1 MKKLFSVFLA
11 ALLLLQLSLFALADS
26 SKPADAA
33 QQYSL
38 QVIDNVMQFVKNDKV
53 VRSVSLQNSTISLGK
68 NKQGGI
74 RVTVKDS
81 TGKSRNFTLGSQT
94 ALTVSGE
101 LQSLQLNKSLPA
113 SASISLEKG
122 AKVES
127 LKVSAACKVQL
138 QGKVSQLKVTNAN
151 AKVTAEKSASI
162 GAVSTVSANAL
173 SGISQAKITIST
185 AGSLSAGRDQMNDD
199 SRNDDSRYDR
209 DDDDDDD
216 DRYDRDE
223 DDDDR
228 FDDDDD
234 DDHHEE
240 LPQEKPEEKPDD
252 KPSVP
257 DSQRY
262 RITRIE
268 SKPAEVLF
276 SLNLPTEQPLTKD
289 DIAIL
294 CNGSGKDMTIVNV
307 YTKDNQNYTVTTA
320 YYADNEYFLSIQ
332 LADGS
337 MINKTFTVS
346 LLAPQLEQPFV
357 EWSGENSVEI
367 TYVSDAAGSLY
378 YLVQPVAAQTRN
390 LWEGQEEPTADQL
403 KAQGTKLEMKV
414 QSNQFTI
421 DKLDASTAYTLYYL
435 AVDNF
440 DRTSQVYTASIPAK
454 TEQPEKSEITITSV
468 EAHTD
473 LSNFGGVHHWFD
485 LTLSEDPQEELT
497 KENFNISCPVGDT
510 SLGRVQKNSATE
522 YTLYLKERV
531 ILKDSNDFRFTVT
544 FSDGST
550 ATKIETLDYSAPIA
564 SAITATRKSESTV
577 EFTFKLN
584 EPGTVYWKIYNNADA
599 PSSISDATIE
609 DIIKTG
615 TPIEKVEAGIEYKHL
630 LTDIPAKDVTL
641 YFVPVDRH
649 GNVPKFVETK
659 KISNDFIPEQ
669 TEKPEQGESNIASI
683 IVTDDTHMSSEGPRL
698 FVTFKKAV
706 SSLVDNADVRIVGK
720 NMTLSGTKQIQV
732 IDPSSLDVGIQL
744 MPVVPAGEY
753 TLEIYLD
760 DVLNKA
766 TFTIE

>member
-11 ALLLLQLSLFALADS
+11 SLLLLQLSLFALADS
-26 SKPADAA
+26 SKSAAAA

-53 VRSVSLQNSTISLGK
+53 VRSVSLQNSTINLGK
-68 NKQGGI
+68 SKQGGI
-74 RVTVKDS
+74 RVSVKDS
-81 TGKSRNFTLGSQT
+81 TGKSRSFTLGSQT

-101 LQSLQLNKSLPA
+101 LQSLQLSKSLPA

-127 LKVSAACKVQL
+127 LKVNAACKVQL

-199 SRNDDSRYDR
+199 SRNDD
-209 DDDDDDD
+209 
-216 DRYDRDE
+216 RYDRDE
-223 DDDDR
+223 GDDDR

-234 DDHHEE
+234 HEE
-240 LPQEKPEEKPDD
+240 LPQEKPED

-262 RITRIE
+262 RITSIQ

-276 SLNLPTEQPLTKD
+276 SLNLPTEQPLTKEN
-289 DIAIL
+289 IAIL

-337 MINKTFTVS
+337 MINKTFTTS

-357 EWSGENSVEI
+357 EWSSENSVQI

-390 LWEGQEEPTADQL
+390 LWEEQEEPTADQL
-403 KAQGTKLEMKV
+403 KAKGTQLEMKV
-414 QSNQFTI
+414 QSNRFTI
-421 DKLDASTAYTLYYL
+421 DNLDARTAYTLYYL

-497 KENFNISCPVGDT
+497 KENFNISCPKGDT

-544 FSDGST
+544 FSDSST
-550 ATKIETLDYSAPIA
+550 ATTTKYLDYSAPEI
-564 SAITATRKSESTV
+564 SSVKLNRTSETTAEVSFSSDTDGILYWKVLDKSEIPQDTSPKKPEV
-577 EFTFKLN
+577 IIN
-584 EPGTVYWKIYNNADA
+584 GGNRV
-599 PSSISDATIE
+599 
-609 DIIKTG
+609 DIIGQT
-615 TPIEKVEAGIEYKHL
+615 TNVLELEN
-630 LTDIPAKDVTL
+630 LTDETQYFCFVSEDEYGNRMEFYDYEKIPTYVAPEP
-641 YFVPVDRH
+641 PVQ
-649 GNVPKFVETK
+649 
-659 KISNDFIPEQ
+659 PE
-669 TEKPEQGESNIASI
+669 PEESNIASI
-683 IVTDDTHMSSEGPRL
+683 TVTDDTYMGSKGPRL
-698 FVTFKKAV
+698 SVTYKKEI
-706 SSLVDNADVRIVGK
+706 SSFVDNADIVVRGSKQV
-720 NMTLSGTKQIQV
+720 LSGYRQIQ
-732 IDPSSLDVGIQL
+732 IAEARPDGIEIQL
-744 MPVVPAGEY
+744 MPVVQAGEY

>member
-11 ALLLLQLSLFALADS
+11 SLLLLQLSLFALADS
-26 SKPADAA
+26 SKSAAAA

-53 VRSVSLQNSTISLGK
+53 VRSVSLQNPTINLGK
-68 NKQGGI
+68 SKQGGI
-74 RVTVKDS
+74 RVSVKDS
-81 TGKSRNFTLGSQT
+81 TGKSRSFTLGSQT

-101 LQSLQLNKSLPA
+101 LQSLQLSKSLPA
-113 SASISLEKG
+113 SVSISLEKG

-127 LKVSAACKVQL
+127 LKVNAACKVQL

-173 SGISQAKITIST
+173 SGISQAKITVST

-199 SRNDDSRYDR
+199 SRNDDRYDR
-209 DDDDDDD
+209 DDDDD
-216 DRYDRDE
+216 
-223 DDDDR
+223 
-228 FDDDDD
+228 
-234 DDHHEE
+234 HEE
-240 LPQEKPEEKPDD
+240 QPQEKPEEKPDD
-252 KPSVP
+252 KPDEKPSVP

-268 SKPAEVLF
+268 SKPAEVHF
-276 SLNLPTEQPLTKD
+276 SLNLPTEQPLTKE

-307 YTKDNQNYTVTTA
+307 YTKDNRNYTVTTA

-346 LLAPQLEQPFV
+346 LLAPQLEKPFV
-357 EWSGENSVEI
+357 EWNDDSSVEI

-403 KAQGTKLEMKV
+403 KAQGTKLAMKV
-414 QSNQFTI
+414 QSNRFTI
-421 DKLDASTAYTLYYL
+421 DNLDARTAYTLYYL

-440 DRTSQVYTASIPAK
+440 DRTSQIYTASIPAK

-497 KENFNISCPVGDT
+497 KENFNISCPKGDT

-544 FSDGST
+544 FSDSST
-550 ATKIETLDYSAPIA
+550 ATTTKYLDYSAPEI
-564 SAITATRKSESTV
+564 SSVNFNRTSETTAEVSFSSDTDGILYWKVLDKSEIPQDTSPKKPEV
-577 EFTFKLN
+577 IIN
-584 EPGTVYWKIYNNADA
+584 GGNRV
-599 PSSISDATIE
+599 
-609 DIIKTG
+609 DIIGQT
-615 TPIEKVEAGIEYKHL
+615 TNVLELEN
-630 LTDIPAKDVTL
+630 LTDETQYFCFVSEDEYGNRMEFYDYEKIPTYVAPEP
-641 YFVPVDRH
+641 PVQ
-649 GNVPKFVETK
+649 
-659 KISNDFIPEQ
+659 PE
-669 TEKPEQGESNIASI
+669 PEESNIASI
-683 IVTDDTHMSSEGPRL
+683 TVTDDTYMGSKGPRL
-698 FVTFKKAV
+698 SVTYKKEI
-706 SSLVDNADVRIVGK
+706 SSFVDNADIVVRGSKQV
-720 NMTLSGTKQIQV
+720 LSGYRQIQ
-732 IDPSSLDVGIQL
+732 IAEARPDGIEIQL
-744 MPVVPAGEY
+744 MPVVQAGEY

>member
-11 ALLLLQLSLFALADS
+11 SLLLLQLSLFALADS
-26 SKPADAA
+26 SKSAAAA

-53 VRSVSLQNSTISLGK
+53 VRSVSLQNPTINLGK
-68 NKQGGI
+68 SKQGGI
-74 RVTVKDS
+74 RVSVKDS
-81 TGKSRNFTLGSQT
+81 TGKSRSFTLGSQT

-127 LKVSAACKVQL
+127 LKVNAACKVQL

-173 SGISQAKITIST
+173 SGISQAKITVST

-199 SRNDDSRYDR
+199 SRNDD
-209 DDDDDDD
+209 
-216 DRYDRDE
+216 RYDRDE
-223 DDDDR
+223 GDDDR

-234 DDHHEE
+234 HEE
-240 LPQEKPEEKPDD
+240 LPQEKPDD

-262 RITRIE
+262 RITSIQ

-337 MINKTFTVS
+337 MINKTFTTS
-346 LLAPQLEQPFV
+346 LLAPQLEKPFV
-357 EWSGENSVEI
+357 EWNDDSSVEI

-390 LWEGQEEPTADQL
+390 LWEEQEEPTADQL
-403 KAQGTKLEMKV
+403 KAKGTQLEMKV

-421 DKLDASTAYTLYYL
+421 DELDAGTAYTLYYL

-440 DRTSQVYTASIPAK
+440 DRTSQIYTASIPAK
-454 TEQPEKSEITITSV
+454 TEQPEKSEITIV
-468 EAHTD
+468 D
-473 LSNFGGVHHWFD
+473 MVINSNINIDEVSVHHSFD
-485 LTLSEDPQEELT
+485 ITLSEAPQEELT
-497 KENFNISCPVGDT
+497 LDQFSVTCPQESDIK
-510 SLGRVQKNSATE
+510 LGKLTKRSDTE
-522 YTLYLKERV
+522 YRV
-531 ILKDSNDFRFTVT
+531 EIAPNRILKDNNNYTLTIT
-544 FSDGST
+544 FADGST
-550 ATKIETLDYSAPIA
+550 ASKKAFLDYSAPEI
-564 SAITATRKSESTV
+564 SSVKLNRTSETTAEVSFSSDTDGILYWKVLDKSEIPQDTSPKKPEV
-577 EFTFKLN
+577 IIN
-584 EPGTVYWKIYNNADA
+584 GGNRV
-599 PSSISDATIE
+599 
-609 DIIKTG
+609 DIIGQT
-615 TPIEKVEAGIEYKHL
+615 TNVLELEN
-630 LTDIPAKDVTL
+630 LTDETQYFCFVSEDEYGNRMEFYDYEKIPTYVAPEP
-641 YFVPVDRH
+641 PVQ
-649 GNVPKFVETK
+649 
-659 KISNDFIPEQ
+659 PE
-669 TEKPEQGESNIASI
+669 PEESNIASI
-683 IVTDDTHMSSEGPRL
+683 TVTDDTYMGSKGPRL
-698 FVTFKKAV
+698 SVTYKKEI
-706 SSLVDNADVRIVGK
+706 SSFVDNADIVVCGSK
-720 NMTLSGTKQIQV
+720 QVLSGYRQIQ
-732 IDPSSLDVGIQL
+732 IAEARPDGIEIQL
-744 MPVVPAGEY
+744 MPVVQAGEY

>member
-11 ALLLLQLSLFALADS
+11 SLLLLQLSLFALADS
-26 SKPADAA
+26 SKSAAAA

-53 VRSVSLQNSTISLGK
+53 VRSVSLQNSTINLGK
-68 NKQGGI
+68 SKQGGI
-74 RVTVKDS
+74 RVSVKDS
-81 TGKSRNFTLGSQT
+81 TGKSRSFTLGSQT

-101 LQSLQLNKSLPA
+101 LQSLQLSKSLPA

-127 LKVSAACKVQL
+127 LKVNAACKVQL

-173 SGISQAKITIST
+173 SGISQAKITVST

-199 SRNDDSRYDR
+199 SRNDD
-209 DDDDDDD
+209 
-216 DRYDRDE
+216 RYDRDE
-223 DDDDR
+223 GDDDR

-234 DDHHEE
+234 HEE
-240 LPQEKPEEKPDD
+240 LPQEKPED

-262 RITRIE
+262 RITSIQ

-276 SLNLPTEQPLTKD
+276 SLNLPTEQPLTKEN
-289 DIAIL
+289 IKIL

-337 MINKTFTVS
+337 MINKTFTTS
-346 LLAPQLEQPFV
+346 LLAPQLEKPFV
-357 EWSGENSVEI
+357 EWNDDSSVEI

-390 LWEGQEEPTADQL
+390 LWEEQEEPTADQL
-403 KAQGTKLEMKV
+403 KAKGTKLEMKV
-414 QSNQFTI
+414 QSNRFTI
-421 DKLDASTAYTLYYL
+421 DNLDARTAYTLYYL

-440 DRTSQVYTASIPAK
+440 DRTSQIYTASIPAK

-497 KENFNISCPVGDT
+497 KENFNISCPKGDT

-544 FSDGST
+544 FSDSST
-550 ATKIETLDYSAPIA
+550 ATTTKYLDYSAPEISSVNFKRTSETTA
-564 SAITATRKSESTV
+564 EVSFSADTDGILYWKVLDKSEIPQDTSPKKPEV
-577 EFTFKLN
+577 IIN
-584 EPGTVYWKIYNNADA
+584 GGNRV
-599 PSSISDATIE
+599 
-609 DIIKTG
+609 DIIGQT
-615 TPIEKVEAGIEYKHL
+615 TNVLELEN
-630 LTDIPAKDVTL
+630 LTDETQYFCFVSEDEYGNRMEFYDYEKIPTYVAPEP
-641 YFVPVDRH
+641 PVQ
-649 GNVPKFVETK
+649 
-659 KISNDFIPEQ
+659 PE
-669 TEKPEQGESNIASI
+669 PEESNIASI
-683 IVTDDTHMSSEGPRL
+683 TVTDDTYMGSKGPRL
-698 FVTFKKAV
+698 SVTYKKEI
-706 SSLVDNADVRIVGK
+706 SSFVDNADIVVRGSKQV
-720 NMTLSGTKQIQV
+720 LSGYRQIQ
-732 IDPSSLDVGIQL
+732 IAEARPDGIEIQL
-744 MPVVPAGEY
+744 MPVVQAGEY

>member
-11 ALLLLQLSLFALADS
+11 SLLLLQLSLFALADS
-26 SKPADAA
+26 SKSAAAA

-53 VRSVSLQNSTISLGK
+53 VRSVSLQNSTINLGK
-68 NKQGGI
+68 SKQGGI
-74 RVTVKDS
+74 RVSVKDS
-81 TGKSRNFTLGSQT
+81 TGKSRSFTLGSQT

-113 SASISLEKG
+113 SASVSLEKG

-127 LKVSAACKVQL
+127 LKVNAACKVQL

-162 GAVSTVSANAL
+162 GSVSTVSANAL
-173 SGISQAKITIST
+173 SGISQAKITVST

-199 SRNDDSRYDR
+199 SRYEDNRYDR
-209 DDDDDDD
+209 DDDEDDD
-216 DRYDRDE
+216 DRYEDE
-223 DDDDR
+223 EQE
-228 FDDDDD
+228 
-234 DDHHEE
+234 EE
-240 LPQEKPEEKPDD
+240 LPDD

-262 RITRIE
+262 RITSIQ

-276 SLNLPTEQPLTKD
+276 SLNLPTEQPLTKEN
-289 DIAIL
+289 IKIL

-346 LLAPQLEQPFV
+346 LLAPQLEKPFV

-390 LWEGQEEPTADQL
+390 LWEEQEEPTADQL
-403 KAQGTKLEMKV
+403 KAKGTQLEMKV
-414 QSNQFTI
+414 QSNRFTI
-421 DKLDASTAYTLYYL
+421 DELDAGTAYTLYYL

-440 DRTSQVYTASIPAK
+440 DRTSQIYTASIPAK
-454 TEQPEKSEITITSV
+454 TEQPEKSEITIVDMVINSNIN
-468 EAHTD
+468 TD
-473 LSNFGGVHHWFD
+473 EVSVHHSFD
-485 LTLSEDPQEELT
+485 ITLSEAPQEELT
-497 KENFNISCPVGDT
+497 LDQFFVTCPLGDIE
-510 SLGRVQKNSATE
+510 LGKLTKRSDTE
-522 YTLYLKERV
+522 YRV
-531 ILKDSNDFRFTVT
+531 EIAPNRILKDNNTYTLTIT
-544 FSDGST
+544 FADGST
-550 ATKIETLDYSAPIA
+550 ASKKAFLDYSAPEI
-564 SAITATRKSESTV
+564 SSVSFNRTSETTAEVSFFSDTDGILYWKVLDKSEIPQDTSP
-577 EFTFKLN
+577 KLP
-584 EPGTVYWKIYNNADA
+584 EKI
-599 PSSISDATIE
+599 IE
-609 DIIKTG
+609 GGNTMKIKGQT
-615 TPIEKVEAGIEYKHL
+615 TNVLELEN
-630 LTDIPAKDVTL
+630 LTDETQYFCFVSEDEYGNRMNFYDYEKIPTYVAPEP
-641 YFVPVDRH
+641 PVQ
-649 GNVPKFVETK
+649 
-659 KISNDFIPEQ
+659 PE
-669 TEKPEQGESNIASI
+669 PEESNIASI
-683 IVTDDTHMSSEGPRL
+683 TVTDDIYMGSKGPRL
-698 FVTFKKAV
+698 SVTYKKEI
-706 SSLVDNADVRIVGK
+706 SSFVDNADIVVRGSKQV
-720 NMTLSGTKQIQV
+720 LSGYRQIQ
-732 IDPSSLDVGIQL
+732 IAEARPDGIEIQL
-744 MPVVPAGEY
+744 MPVVQAGEY

>member
-11 ALLLLQLSLFALADS
+11 SLLLLQLSLFALADS
-26 SKPADAA
+26 SKSAAAA

-53 VRSVSLQNSTISLGK
+53 VRSVSLQNSTINLGK
-68 NKQGGI
+68 SKQGGI
-74 RVTVKDS
+74 RVSVKDS
-81 TGKSRNFTLGSQT
+81 TGKSRSFTLGSQT

-101 LQSLQLNKSLPA
+101 LQSLQLSKSLSA

-127 LKVSAACKVQL
+127 LKVNAACKVQL

-199 SRNDDSRYDR
+199 SRNDD
-209 DDDDDDD
+209 
-216 DRYDRDE
+216 RYDRDE
-223 DDDDR
+223 GDDDR

-234 DDHHEE
+234 HEE
-240 LPQEKPEEKPDD
+240 LPQEKPED

-262 RITRIE
+262 RITSIQ

-276 SLNLPTEQPLTKD
+276 SLNLPTEQPLTKEN
-289 DIAIL
+289 IAIL

-337 MINKTFTVS
+337 MINKTFTTS
-346 LLAPQLEQPFV
+346 LLAPQLEKPFV
-357 EWSGENSVEI
+357 EWNDDSSVEI

-390 LWEGQEEPTADQL
+390 LWEEQEEPTVDQL
-403 KAQGTKLEMKV
+403 KAKGTKLEMKV
-414 QSNQFTI
+414 QSNRFTI
-421 DKLDASTAYTLYYL
+421 DNLDARTAYTLYYL

-440 DRTSQVYTASIPAK
+440 DRTSQIYTASIPAK

-497 KENFNISCPVGDT
+497 KENFNISCPKGDT

-550 ATKIETLDYSAPIA
+550 ATTTKYLDYSAPKI
-564 SAITATRKSESTV
+564 SSVSFKRTSETTAEISFSSDTDGILYWKVLDKSEIPQDTSPKKPEV
-577 EFTFKLN
+577 IIN
-584 EPGTVYWKIYNNADA
+584 GGNRV
-599 PSSISDATIE
+599 
-609 DIIKTG
+609 DIIGQT
-615 TPIEKVEAGIEYKHL
+615 TNVLELEN
-630 LTDIPAKDVTL
+630 LTDETQYFCFVSEDEYGNRMEFYDYEKIPTYVAPEP
-641 YFVPVDRH
+641 PVQ
-649 GNVPKFVETK
+649 
-659 KISNDFIPEQ
+659 PE
-669 TEKPEQGESNIASI
+669 PEESNIASI
-683 IVTDDTHMSSEGPRL
+683 TVTDDTYMGSKGPRL
-698 FVTFKKAV
+698 SVTYKKEI
-706 SSLVDNADVRIVGK
+706 SSFVDNADIVVRGSKQV
-720 NMTLSGTKQIQV
+720 LSGYRQIQ
-732 IDPSSLDVGIQL
+732 IAEARPDGIEIQL
-744 MPVVPAGEY
+744 MPVVQAGEY

>member
-11 ALLLLQLSLFALADS
+11 SLLLLQLSLFALADS
-26 SKPADAA
+26 SKSAAAA

-53 VRSVSLQNSTISLGK
+53 VRSVSLQNPTINLGK
-68 NKQGGI
+68 SKQGGI
-74 RVTVKDS
+74 RVSVKDS
-81 TGKSRNFTLGSQT
+81 TGKSRSFTLGSQT

-101 LQSLQLNKSLPA
+101 LQSLQLSKSLPA

-127 LKVSAACKVQL
+127 LKVNAACKVQL

-173 SGISQAKITIST
+173 SGISQAKITVST

-199 SRNDDSRYDR
+199 SRNDD
-209 DDDDDDD
+209 
-216 DRYDRDE
+216 RYDRDE
-223 DDDDR
+223 GDDDR

-234 DDHHEE
+234 HEE
-240 LPQEKPEEKPDD
+240 LPQEKPED

-262 RITRIE
+262 RITSIQ

-276 SLNLPTEQPLTKD
+276 SLNLPTEQPLTKEN
-289 DIAIL
+289 IAIL

-337 MINKTFTVS
+337 MINKTFTTS
-346 LLAPQLEQPFV
+346 LLAPQLEKPFV
-357 EWSGENSVEI
+357 EWNDDSSVEI
-367 TYVSDAAGSLY
+367 TYVSSAAGSLY

-390 LWEGQEEPTADQL
+390 LWEEQEEPTVDQL
-403 KAQGTKLEMKV
+403 KAKGTKLEMKV
-414 QSNQFTI
+414 QSNRFTI
-421 DKLDASTAYTLYYL
+421 DNLDARTAYTLYYL

-440 DRTSQVYTASIPAK
+440 DRTSQIYTASIPAK

-497 KENFNISCPVGDT
+497 KENFNISCPKGDT

-544 FSDGST
+544 FSDSST
-550 ATKIETLDYSAPIA
+550 ATTTKYLDYSAPEI
-564 SAITATRKSESTV
+564 SSVNFNRTSETTAEVSFSSDTDGILYWKVLDKSEIPQDTSPKKPEV
-577 EFTFKLN
+577 IIN
-584 EPGTVYWKIYNNADA
+584 GGNRV
-599 PSSISDATIE
+599 
-609 DIIKTG
+609 DIIGQT
-615 TPIEKVEAGIEYKHL
+615 TNVLELEN
-630 LTDIPAKDVTL
+630 LTDETQYFCFVSEDEYGNRMEFYDYEKIPTYVAPEP
-641 YFVPVDRH
+641 PVQ
-649 GNVPKFVETK
+649 
-659 KISNDFIPEQ
+659 PE
-669 TEKPEQGESNIASI
+669 PEESNIASI
-683 IVTDDTHMSSEGPRL
+683 TVTDDTYMGSKGPRL
-698 FVTFKKAV
+698 SVTYKKEI
-706 SSLVDNADVRIVGK
+706 SSFVDNADIVVRGSKQV
-720 NMTLSGTKQIQV
+720 LSGYRQIQ
-732 IDPSSLDVGIQL
+732 IAEARPDGIEIQL
-744 MPVVPAGEY
+744 MPVVQAGEY

>member
-11 ALLLLQLSLFALADS
+11 SLLLLQLSLFALADS
-26 SKPADAA
+26 SKSAASA

-53 VRSVSLQNSTISLGK
+53 VRSVSLQNPTINLGK
-68 NKQGGI
+68 SKQGGI
-74 RVTVKDS
+74 RVSVKDS
-81 TGKSRNFTLGSQT
+81 TGKSRSFTLGSQT

-101 LQSLQLNKSLPA
+101 LQSLQLSKSLP
-113 SASISLEKG
+113 ASISLEKG

-127 LKVSAACKVQL
+127 LKVNAACKVQL

-162 GAVSTVSANAL
+162 GAVSTVSANAV
-173 SGISQAKITIST
+173 SGISQAKITVST

-199 SRNDDSRYDR
+199 SRYEDNRYDR
-209 DDDDDDD
+209 DDDEDDD
-216 DRYDRDE
+216 DRYEDE
-223 DDDDR
+223 EQE
-228 FDDDDD
+228 
-234 DDHHEE
+234 EE
-240 LPQEKPEEKPDD
+240 LPQEKPED

-262 RITRIE
+262 RITSIQ

-276 SLNLPTEQPLTKD
+276 SLNLPTEQPLTKEN
-289 DIAIL
+289 IKIL

-307 YTKDNQNYTVTTA
+307 YTKDNRNYTVTTA

-337 MINKTFTVS
+337 MINKTFTTS
-346 LLAPQLEQPFV
+346 LLAPQLEKPFV

-367 TYVSDAAGSLY
+367 TYVSSAAGSLY

-390 LWEGQEEPTADQL
+390 LWEEQEEPTVDQL
-403 KAQGTKLEMKV
+403 KAKGTQLEMKV
-414 QSNQFTI
+414 QSNRFTI
-421 DKLDASTAYTLYYL
+421 DELDARTAYTLYYL

-440 DRTSQVYTASIPAK
+440 DRTSQIYTASIPAK

-497 KENFNISCPVGDT
+497 KENFNISCPKGDT

-544 FSDGST
+544 FSDSST
-550 ATKIETLDYSAPIA
+550 ATTTKYLDYSAPEI
-564 SAITATRKSESTV
+564 SSVNFNRTSETTAEVSFSSDTDGILYWKVLDKSEIPQDTSPKKPEV
-577 EFTFKLN
+577 IIN
-584 EPGTVYWKIYNNADA
+584 GGNRV
-599 PSSISDATIE
+599 
-609 DIIKTG
+609 DIIGQT
-615 TPIEKVEAGIEYKHL
+615 TNVLELEN
-630 LTDIPAKDVTL
+630 LTDETQYFCFVSEDEYGNRMEFYDYEKIPTYVAPEP
-641 YFVPVDRH
+641 PVQ
-649 GNVPKFVETK
+649 
-659 KISNDFIPEQ
+659 PE
-669 TEKPEQGESNIASI
+669 PEESNIASI
-683 IVTDDTHMSSEGPRL
+683 TVTDDTYMGSKGPRL
-698 FVTFKKAV
+698 SVTYKKEI
-706 SSLVDNADVRIVGK
+706 SSFVDNADIVVRGSKQV
-720 NMTLSGTKQIQV
+720 LSGYRQIQ
-732 IDPSSLDVGIQL
+732 IAEARPDGIEIQL
-744 MPVVPAGEY
+744 MPVVQAGEY

>member
-11 ALLLLQLSLFALADS
+11 SLLLLQLSLFALADS
-26 SKPADAA
+26 SKSAAAA

-53 VRSVSLQNSTISLGK
+53 VRSVSLQNSTINLGK
-68 NKQGGI
+68 SKQGGI
-74 RVTVKDS
+74 RVSVKDS
-81 TGKSRNFTLGSQT
+81 TGKSRSFTLGSQT

-101 LQSLQLNKSLPA
+101 LQSLQLSKSLPA

-127 LKVSAACKVQL
+127 LKVNAACKVQL

-199 SRNDDSRYDR
+199 SRNDD
-209 DDDDDDD
+209 
-216 DRYDRDE
+216 RYDRDE
-223 DDDDR
+223 GDDDR

-234 DDHHEE
+234 HEE
-240 LPQEKPEEKPDD
+240 LPQEKPED

-262 RITRIE
+262 RITSIQ

-276 SLNLPTEQPLTKD
+276 SLNLPTEQPLTKEN
-289 DIAIL
+289 IAIL

-337 MINKTFTVS
+337 MINKTFTTS
-346 LLAPQLEQPFV
+346 LLAPQLEKPFV
-357 EWSGENSVEI
+357 EWNDDSSVEI

-378 YLVQPVAAQTRN
+378 YLVQPVKAQTRS

-403 KAQGTKLEMKV
+403 KAQGTKLAMKV

-421 DKLDASTAYTLYYL
+421 DNLDASTAYTLYYL

-440 DRTSQVYTASIPAK
+440 DRTSQIYTTSIPAK
-454 TEQPEKSEITITSV
+454 TEQPDKSEITITSV

-497 KENFNISCPVGDT
+497 KENFNISCPKGDT

-550 ATKIETLDYSAPIA
+550 ATKVEHLDYSAPKI
-564 SAITATRKSESTV
+564 SSV
-577 EFTFKLN
+577 KLN
-584 EPGTVYWKIYNNADA
+584 RTSETTAEVSFFSDTDGILYWKVLNKNEIPQDTS
-599 PSSISDATIE
+599 PKLPETIINGGNRV
-609 DIIKTG
+609 DIVGQT
-615 TPIEKVEAGIEYKHL
+615 TNLLELEN
-630 LTDIPAKDVTL
+630 LTDETQYFCFVSEDEYGNRMEFYDYEKIPTYVA
-641 YFVPVDRH
+641 PE
-649 GNVPKFVETK
+649 PEPE
-659 KISNDFIPEQ
+659 PEQ
-669 TEKPEQGESNIASI
+669 PEESNIASI
-683 IVTDDTHMSSEGPRL
+683 TVTDDTYLDSKGPRL
-698 FVTFKKAV
+698 SVTYKKEI
-706 SSLVDNADVRIVGK
+706 SSFVDNADIVVRGSKQV
-720 NMTLSGTKQIQV
+720 LSGYRQIQ
-732 IDPSSLDVGIQL
+732 IAESRPDGIEIQL
-744 MPVVPAGEY
+744 MPVVQAGEY

>member
-11 ALLLLQLSLFALADS
+11 SLLLLQLSLFALADS
-26 SKPADAA
+26 SKSAAAA

-53 VRSVSLQNSTISLGK
+53 VRSVSLQNPTINLGK
-68 NKQGGI
+68 SKQGGI
-74 RVTVKDS
+74 RVSVKDS
-81 TGKSRNFTLGSQT
+81 TGKSRSFTLGSQT

-127 LKVSAACKVQL
+127 LKVNAACKVQL

-173 SGISQAKITIST
+173 SGISQAKITVST

-199 SRNDDSRYDR
+199 SRNDD
-209 DDDDDDD
+209 
-216 DRYDRDE
+216 RYDRDE
-223 DDDDR
+223 GDDDR

-234 DDHHEE
+234 HEE
-240 LPQEKPEEKPDD
+240 LPQEKPED

-262 RITRIE
+262 RITSIQ

-307 YTKDNQNYTVTTA
+307 YTKDNRNYTVTTA

-337 MINKTFTVS
+337 MINKTFTTS
-346 LLAPQLEQPFV
+346 LLAPQLEKPFV
-357 EWSGENSVEI
+357 EWNDDSSVQI
-367 TYVSDAAGSLY
+367 TYVSSAAGSLY
-378 YLVQPVAAQTRN
+378 YLVQPVEAQTRS
-390 LWEGQEEPTADQL
+390 LWEGQEEPTVDQL
-403 KAQGTKLEMKV
+403 KAQGTKLAMQV
-414 QSNQFTI
+414 QSNRFTI
-421 DKLDASTAYTLYYL
+421 DHLDARTAYTLYYL

-440 DRTSQVYTASIPAK
+440 DRTSQIYTASIPAK
-454 TEQPEKSEITITSV
+454 TEQPEKSEITIVDMVINSNIN
-468 EAHTD
+468 TD
-473 LSNFGGVHHWFD
+473 EVSVHHSFD
-485 LTLSEDPQEELT
+485 ITLSEAPQEELT
-497 KENFNISCPVGDT
+497 LDQFFVTCPLGDIE
-510 SLGRVQKNSATE
+510 LGKLTKRSDTE
-522 YTLYLKERV
+522 YRV
-531 ILKDSNDFRFTVT
+531 EVAPYTILKDNNTYTLTIT
-544 FSDGST
+544 FADGST
-550 ATKIETLDYSAPIA
+550 ATKTAFLDYSAPEI
-564 SAITATRKSESTV
+564 SSVNFNRTSETTAEVSFSSDTDGILYWKVLDKSEIPQDTSPKKPEV
-577 EFTFKLN
+577 IIN
-584 EPGTVYWKIYNNADA
+584 GGNRV
-599 PSSISDATIE
+599 
-609 DIIKTG
+609 DIIGQT
-615 TPIEKVEAGIEYKHL
+615 TNVLELEN
-630 LTDIPAKDVTL
+630 LTDETQYFCFVSEDEYGNRMEFYDYEKIPTYVAPEP
-641 YFVPVDRH
+641 PVQ
-649 GNVPKFVETK
+649 
-659 KISNDFIPEQ
+659 PE
-669 TEKPEQGESNIASI
+669 PEESNIASI
-683 IVTDDTHMSSEGPRL
+683 TVTDDTYMGSKGPRL
-698 FVTFKKAV
+698 SVTYKKEI
-706 SSLVDNADVRIVGK
+706 SSFVDNADIVVRGSKQV
-720 NMTLSGTKQIQV
+720 LSGYRQIQ
-732 IDPSSLDVGIQL
+732 IAEARPDGIEIQL
-744 MPVVPAGEY
+744 MPVVQAGEY